1 MPIRSGGQECV
12 SIFAFMRGGDSD
24 NDVAREVG
32 PEWESDVS
40 ENKERGGMSE
50 RAGPLA
56 GLTVLDI
63 TRVVAGPFCSMLFAD
78 MGATVIKVE
87 HPDDPDYARTFPPF
101 VGSDDEQLSA
111 FFTQF
116 NRNKL
121 GITLNLKSSEG
132 RELLKRLIRKTDIL
146 VENFRPGTMDK
157 LGLGYEVL
165 QEINPRLVYTA
176 ISGFGRTGP
185 NASKPAYDNTGQ
197 AAGGLWSMNGYPDM
211 PPVRVGTIIGDLA
224 ASLYAAIGTL
234 AALREAEKTGLGQV
248 VDVSQQD
255 SVLTLTENAVV
266 RYTTGKEIASPLG
279 NDHPFVRPYGQFPCK
294 DGYVFFGGY
303 TDKFWAITC
312 TMFGEPDMATDP
324 AIDTMEKRFD
334 PIVAETKVKPLLER
348 WFGNYTKAE
357 LEEMAGD
364 KVPLSAIKNIAEVV
378 EDPHIAAR
386 RMIVDVPIAGK
397 LVGMFG
403 QPIKLSRAE
412 VSFEK
417 APSPGEHNELVLSRL
432 AGVSA
437 TEFRRLKTSGVI

>member
-1 MPIRSGGQECV
+1 
-12 SIFAFMRGGDSD
+12 
-24 NDVAREVG
+24 
-32 PEWESDVS
+32 
-40 ENKERGGMSE
+40 MSAEELRNVTQE
-50 RAGPLA
+50 RAGPLK

-63 TRVVAGPFCSMLFAD
+63 TRVVAGPFCSMLLAD
-78 MGATVIKVE
+78 LGATVIKVE
-87 HPDDPDYARTFPPF
+87 HPGEPDYARTFPPF

-111 FFTQF
+111 FFTQY

-121 GITLNLKSSEG
+121 GITLNFKSGDG
-132 RELLKRLIRKTDIL
+132 RELLKKLIRKTDIL

-157 LGLGYEVL
+157 LGLGYDVL
-165 QEINPRLVYTA
+165 QKINPRLVYTA

-185 NASKPAYDNTGQ
+185 NSSKPAYDNTGQ

-266 RYTTGKEIASPLG
+266 RYTTKKEIASPLG
-279 NDHPFVRPYGQFPCK
+279 NDHPFVRPYGQFRCK

-312 TMFGEPDMATDP
+312 ALFGEPEKASDP

-334 PIVAETKVKPLLER
+334 PVVAETIVKPLLER
-348 WFGNYTKAE
+348 WFGQYTKAE

-386 RMIVDVPIAGK
+386 NMIVNVPIAGR
-397 LVGMFG
+397 LIGMFG
-403 QPIKLSRAE
+403 QPIKLSGLTEATI
-412 VSFEK
+412 EK
-417 APSPGEHNELVLSRL
+417 APAPGEHNELVLSRL
-432 AGVSA
+432 AGV
-437 TEFRRLKTSGVI
+437 TPEEFARLKTSGAI

>member
-1 MPIRSGGQECV
+1 M
-12 SIFAFMRGGDSD
+12 SD
-24 NDVAREVG
+24 NQHIGATG
-32 PEWESDVS
+32 
-40 ENKERGGMSE
+40 E
-50 RAGPLA
+50 RAGPLK
-56 GLTVLDI
+56 GLVVLDI
-63 TRVVAGPFCSMLFAD
+63 TRVVAGPYCSMLLAD

-101 VGSDDEQLSA
+101 VGPDDEQLSA

-121 GITLNLKSSEG
+121 GITLNFKSAEG
-132 RELLKRLIRKTDIL
+132 RDLLKRLIRNTDIL

-165 QEINPRLVYTA
+165 KAINPKLIYTA

-197 AAGGLWSMNGYPDM
+197 AAGGLWSMNGYPDR

-234 AALREAEKTGLGQV
+234 AAIREAEATGRGQV

-266 RYTTGKEIASPLG
+266 RYTAKREIAAPLG

-312 TMFGEPDMATDP
+312 AMFGEPDKATDP

-334 PIVAETKVKPLLER
+334 PVVAETRVKPLLER
-348 WFGNYTKAE
+348 WFGQYTKAE
-357 LEEMAGD
+357 LEAMAGD

-386 RMIVDVPIAGK
+386 QMIVEVPVAGR

-403 QPIKLSRAE
+403 QPIKLSGATGS
-412 VSFEK
+412 VFEK
-417 APSPGEHNELVLSRL
+417 APSPGEHNEQVLTRF

-437 TEFRRLKTSGVI
+437 AELTRLKASGAI